1 MISVAEHGRFIASN
15 KSLPHS
21 NWLVQKLSWL
31 TIRIKGLANR
41 NSMKVGQRV
50 DLITPITDGVETVNI
65 RVTNCRL

>member
-15 KSLPHS
+15 KSLPNS
-21 NWLVQKLSWL
+21 NWLVQQFSWL
-31 TIRIKGLANR
+31 TIRTKGLSNR